1 MRPPTLNT
9 QPRRDAARA
18 ARAWRIRTA
27 IVAVLALAS
36 VGTLASPAYADDY
49 PSWQDVQNAKSS
61 EAAAAAKVT
70 QIEALIAQ
78 LQGEVAQTEAEA
90 KARGSELEI
99 AQQKFADADRRA
111 EDLQTQADAS
121 KTKADAATKQAARL
135 AAQLYRTGG
144 GNLSANLF
152 LSGGTQDAAAADRL
166 LSNLGSM
173 SKLVESTNDIYK
185 YALVSQNTEK
195 SLSAQASVAK
205 VQRETLRNA
214 ADAALKAAVAAAEA
228 AAAKLVAQQQQIL
241 VLQAQAAALRDKTS
255 AVVTSYEAGVA
266 ARAAAA
272 AAAAAAGRGA
282 GLPGGYV
289 GSQGWANPVRGFIT
303 DGFGYRVQPCADC
316 SSYHYGIDISASTG
330 SPIYAAHAGVVIYA
344 GWLGTCGNAVR
355 IDHGG
360 GIVTQYCHIMSGG
373 ILVGNG
379 QQVGAGQPI
388 ARVGSTGASTGP
400 HLHFQVEINGRP
412 IDGIPFMAQRGAP
425 LG

>member
-1 MRPPTLNT
+1 MRAGH
-9 QPRRDAARA
+9 R
-18 ARAWRIRTA
+18 WRTRTA
-27 IVAVLALAS
+27 IIAVLAIAS

-49 PSWQDVQNAKSS
+49 PSWQDVQNAKSN
-61 EAAAAAKVT
+61 EATAAAKVT
-70 QIEALIAQ
+70 QIEGLIVR
-78 LQGEVAQTEAEA
+78 LQGEVARTEADA

-152 LSGGTQDAAAADRL
+152 LRGGMQDGAAANRL
-166 LSNLGSM
+166 LSDLGSM
-173 SKLVESTNDIYK
+173 SKLVQSTNDIYK
-185 YALVSQNTEK
+185 YALMAQNTEK
-195 SLSAQASVAK
+195 ALSAQASVAK
-205 VQRETLRNA
+205 AQRETLRNA

-228 AAAKLVAQQQQIL
+228 AAAKLAAQQQQIL
-241 VLQAQAAALRDKTS
+241 VLQAQVAALKDKTA
-255 AVVTSYEAGVA
+255 AVVTGYEKGVA
-266 ARAAAA
+266 ARA

-289 GSQGWANPVRGFIT
+289 GPQGWANPVRGVIT
-303 DGFGYRVQPCADC
+303 DGFGYRVQPCPDC
-316 SSYHYGIDISASTG
+316 SYFHYGIDIAAATG
-330 SPIYAAHAGVVIYA
+330 APIYAAHDGVVIYA

-379 QQVGAGQPI
+379 QRVGAGQPI

-412 IDGIPFMAQRGAP
+412 VDGIPFMAQRGAP

>member
-1 MRPPTLNT
+1 MRPSTTNT
-9 QPRRDAARA
+9 QHRHSGLRGARS
-18 ARAWRIRTA
+18 WRIRTA
-27 IVAVLALAS
+27 IIAVLALAS

-49 PSWQDVQNAKSS
+49 PSWQDVQNAKSN
-61 EAAAAAKVT
+61 EAAASAKVT
-70 QIEALIAQ
+70 QIEALISQ

-90 KARGSELEI
+90 QARGTELEI

-152 LSGGTQDAAAADRL
+152 LHGGTQDSAAADRL

-185 YALVSQNTEK
+185 YALMAQNSEK

-205 VQRETLRNA
+205 AERETLRNE
-214 ADAALKAAVAAAEA
+214 ADAALKAAVAAAQA
-228 AAAKLVAQQQQIL
+228 AAAKLAAQQQQIL
-241 VLQAQAAALRDKTS
+241 VLQAQAAALRDKTAS
-255 AVVTSYEAGVA
+255 VVTSYEQGVA

-272 AAAAAAGRGA
+272 AAAGSGA

-289 GSQGWANPVRGFIT
+289 GPQGWANPVRGVIT
-303 DGFGYRVQPCADC
+303 DGFGSRVSPCPGC
-316 SSYHYGIDISASTG
+316 SSYHYGIDIGAPGG
-330 SPIYAAHAGVVIYA
+330 SPIYAAHDGTVQYA
-344 GWLGTCGNAVR
+344 GWNGTCGYTVQIN
-355 IDHGG
+355 HGG
-360 GIVTQYCHIMSGG
+360 GITTEYCHIMPGG
-373 ILVGNG
+373 IMVGIG

-388 ARVGSTGASTGP
+388 ARVGMTGAATGY
-400 HLHFQVEINGRP
+400 HLHFEVWINGRP
-412 IDGIPFMAQRGAP
+412 INGIPFMAERGAP